1 MCRGSGKHNN
11 YETQNLLSFF
21 VSRKSFK
28 VSSITQS
35 RYTLAALA
43 YVSYVPIRRV
53 YVYLH
58 TT

>member
-28 VSSITQS
+28 VSSINQS
-35 RYTLAALA
+35 RFTLAALA
-43 YVSYVPIRRV
+43 YVPIRRV
-53 YVYLH
+53 CVYLH